1 MGNVDHEVI
10 IIGGGPAGLTA
21 GLYIARARVDALLI
35 ERLAAGG
42 QVLLTDWI
50 ENYPAYPDGIS
61 GIDLIQK
68 MVSQVQKFGL
78 DMSTGVVE
86 SIGLAG
92 TVKKVKVDSNVLS
105 CRCVIIAT
113 GAQPKRLGVEGESD
127 LIGRGV
133 SFCATCDGPFFKDQE
148 IAVVG
153 GGDTAIQ
160 EALFLTKFAR
170 KVLVIH
176 RRNRL
181 RATVILQERVFS
193 NEKIEFVWDTVV
205 EKILGS
211 DGVEGLTLRNVKTN
225 SHSVLPVQGVF
236 IFIGVKPNTDFI
248 KDFPILNQ
256 DGFIVTNG
264 NMETSIPG
272 IFAAGDVRDKFFR
285 QISTAVGDGAVAAFS
300 AEKYIENLEHQK

>member
-1 MGNVDHEVI
+1 VSNIDREVI

-21 GLYIARARVDALLI
+21 GLYMARARLNTLLI
-35 ERLAAGG
+35 ERLVPGG

-68 MVSQVQKFGL
+68 MVAQVQKFGL
-78 DMSTGVVE
+78 DISRGMVE
-86 SIGLAG
+86 SISLLG
-92 TVKKVKVDSNVLS
+92 TAKEVKVNGNVLS

-113 GAQPKRLGVEGESD
+113 GAQFKRLGVEGESD
-127 LIGRGV
+127 LIGKGV

-153 GGDTAIQ
+153 GGNTAIQ
-160 EALFLTKFAR
+160 EALFLTKFTR
-170 KVLVIH
+170 KVFVIH

-181 RATVILQERVFS
+181 RATGILQERAFS
-193 NEKIEFVWDTVV
+193 DKKIEFVWDTVV

-211 DGVEGLTLRNVKTN
+211 DRVEGLTLRNVKTN
-225 SHSVLPVQGVF
+225 SHSVLPLQGVF
-236 IFIGVKPNTDFI
+236 IFIGVTPHTDFI
-248 KDFPILNQ
+248 KDSPIVNQ
-256 DGFIVTNG
+256 EGFIVTNE

-272 IFAAGDVRDKFFR
+272 ILAAGDVRDKLLR
-285 QISTAVGDGAVAAFS
+285 QISTAVGDGAVAAFA
-300 AEKYIENLEHQK
+300 AEKYIENLEYQK

>member
-1 MGNVDHEVI
+1 MGNIDREVI

-21 GLYIARARVDALLI
+21 GLYMTRARLNTLLI
-35 ERLAAGG
+35 ERLVPGG

-68 MVSQVQKFGL
+68 MVAQVQKFGL
-78 DMSTGVVE
+78 DISRGMVE
-86 SIGLAG
+86 SISLPG
-92 TVKKVKVDSNVLS
+92 TVKEVKVNGNVLS

-113 GAQPKRLGVEGESD
+113 GAQFKRLGVEGESD
-127 LIGRGV
+127 LIGKGV

-148 IAVVG
+148 IAVIG
-153 GGDTAIQ
+153 GGNTAIQ

-170 KVLVIH
+170 KVFVIH

-181 RATVILQERVFS
+181 RAAGILQERAFS
-193 NEKIEFVWDTVV
+193 DKKIEFMWDTVV

-211 DGVEGLTLRNVKTN
+211 DRVEGLTLRNVKMN
-225 SHSVLPVQGVF
+225 SHSVLPLQGVF
-236 IFIGVKPNTDFI
+236 IFIGVTPHTDFI
-248 KDFPILNQ
+248 KDSPIVNQ
-256 DGFIVTNG
+256 EGFIVTNE

-272 IFAAGDVRDKFFR
+272 ILAAGDVRDKLLR
-285 QISTAVGDGAVAAFS
+285 QISTAVGDGAVAAFA
-300 AEKYIENLEHQK
+300 AEKYIENLEYQK

>member
-1 MGNVDHEVI
+1 MSNVDREVI

-21 GLYIARARVDALLI
+21 GLYMARARLNILLI
-35 ERLAAGG
+35 ERLAPGG

-61 GIDLIQK
+61 GIDLVQK
-68 MVSQVQKFGL
+68 MVAQVQKFGL
-78 DMSTGVVE
+78 GISRGVVE
-86 SIGLAG
+86 SISLPE
-92 TVKKVKVDSNVLS
+92 TVKEVKVNGNVLG

-113 GAQPKRLGVEGESD
+113 GAQPKRLGVERESD

-153 GGDTAIQ
+153 GGNAAIQ

-170 KVLVIH
+170 KVFVIH

-181 RATVILQERVFS
+181 RATGILQERAFS
-193 NEKIEFVWDTVV
+193 NKRIEFVWDTVV

-211 DGVEGLTLRNVKTN
+211 DKVEGLTLRNVKTN
-225 SHSVLPVQGVF
+225 SHSVLPLQGVF
-236 IFIGVKPNTDFI
+236 IFIGIRPNTDFI
-248 KDFPILNQ
+248 KDLPIVNQ
-256 DGFIVTNG
+256 EGFIVTNE

-272 IFAAGDVRDKFFR
+272 IFAAGDVRDKLLR
-285 QISTAVGDGAVAAFS
+285 QISTAVGDGAVAAFA